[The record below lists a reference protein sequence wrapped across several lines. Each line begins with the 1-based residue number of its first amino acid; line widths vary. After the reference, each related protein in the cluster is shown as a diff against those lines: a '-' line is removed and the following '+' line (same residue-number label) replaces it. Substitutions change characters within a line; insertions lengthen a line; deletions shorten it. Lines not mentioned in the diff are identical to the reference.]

1 MRCAQ
6 CEEVMELLD
15 VCETCQRYNVEPKP
29 LNQRGRNLS
38 SLVKGVCVRGHAMRW
53 AGARWR
59 CKPCEAMYAE
69 RKRQKRKAER

>member
-1 MRCAQ
+1 MMRCAQ

-15 VCETCQRYNVEPKP
+15 VCETCHRYNVEPKP
-29 LNQRGRNLS
+29 
-38 SLVKGVCVRGHAMRW
+38 GVCVRGHAMRW

-59 CKPCEAMYAE
+59 CKPCDAMYAE